1 MSKWDDTELDT
12 CVSSMCTCLT
22 NSTIDPIQLKV
33 SLVNDANADIEIR
46 SSDKHRFNVYRKDL
60 EAYSEGFVGPPGTN
74 GKREVVELP
83 ETSEVLE
90 LLLQFMRKQRQ
101 PDIKE
106 VPFHVLAG
114 LAEAA
119 EKYEVYSA
127 MQPCHIYM
135 RQSLSYLWRILNI
148 DIGLQ
153 ERIRFTTP

>member
-1 MSKWDDTELDT
+1 MDAFFEVESEEELVIDESDTDSET
-12 CVSSMCTCLT
+12 CVSLMCTCLAK
-22 NSTIDPIQLKV
+22 STTGSISLKV
-33 SLVNDANADIEIR
+33 SLVNDADADIEIR
-46 SSDKHRFNVYRKDL
+46 SSDKHRFKVYRKDL
-60 EAYSEGFVGPPGTN
+60 EAYSEGFVGPPGIN

-135 RQSLSYLWRILNI
+135 R
-148 DIGLQ
+148 
-153 ERIRFTTP
+153 